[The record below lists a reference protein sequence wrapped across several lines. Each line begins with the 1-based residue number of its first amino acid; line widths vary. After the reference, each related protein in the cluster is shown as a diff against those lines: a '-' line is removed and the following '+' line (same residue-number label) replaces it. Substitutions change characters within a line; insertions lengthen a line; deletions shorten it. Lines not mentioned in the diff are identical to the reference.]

1 MNVDEVRALD
11 PKRVVVLDT
20 ETTGLNPDKTDE
32 ILSLTIIDLNGA
44 ILFNEL
50 VKPEE
55 RKRWPKAQDVHGIT
69 PAMVEDK
76 KPLVTYQDELQDIWS
91 QIDLIVGYNV
101 MFDTNFIY
109 LSGLSLKRRP
119 QEFDVMKEF
128 APVFGEWDEYHG
140 NYRWPKL
147 MQCAQYYKVDDFD
160 AHTSLGD
167 TEATRQCF
175 MALINDDEYIN
186 RCHEKEAKAIQAQE
200 LAKKAADEME
210 AARVK
215 REHEKELQAKQ
226 IENTRRIHQ
235 IERQME
241 ESLPDDGAS
250 RKYAA
255 LFVVFLLGGILLPP
269 LLIGAI
275 GVLMAGVMH
284 NKKRKRERAEKLK
297 SELDMVRNER
307 DALQAELDER

>member
-1 MNVDEVRALD
+1 MNVDEIRTMD

-32 ILSLTIIDLNGA
+32 ILSLTIIGLDGTV
-44 ILFNEL
+44 IFNEL
-50 VKPEE
+50 VKPEK
-55 RKRWPKAQDVHGIT
+55 RKRWPKAQEVHGIT

-76 KPLVTYQDELQDIWS
+76 KPLIAFQDELQELWS
-91 QIDLIVGYNV
+91 KIDLIVGYNV

-109 LSGLSLKRRP
+109 LSGLSLKPHP

-128 APVFGEWDEYHG
+128 APVFGEWDEHHG

-147 MQCAQYYKVDDFD
+147 VQCAQYYKVGGFE

-175 MALINDDEYIN
+175 IALINDDEYIN
-186 RCHEKEAKAIQAQE
+186 LCHEKEAMAVQAKE
-200 LAKKAADEME
+200 LAKQRADEIE

-226 IENTRRIHQ
+226 IENTRKIRQ
-235 IERQME
+235 IERQLE
-241 ESLPDDGAS
+241 EPLPNDGTT
-250 RKYAA
+250 KMYAA
-255 LFVVFLLGGILLPP
+255 LFVVFLFGGIVLPP
-269 LLIGAI
+269 LFIAAI
-275 GVLMAGVMH
+275 GVLIAGVVH
-284 NKKRKRERAEKLK
+284 NKKRKRERDERLKEELK
-297 SELDMVRNER
+297 SLT
-307 DALQAELDER
+307 A